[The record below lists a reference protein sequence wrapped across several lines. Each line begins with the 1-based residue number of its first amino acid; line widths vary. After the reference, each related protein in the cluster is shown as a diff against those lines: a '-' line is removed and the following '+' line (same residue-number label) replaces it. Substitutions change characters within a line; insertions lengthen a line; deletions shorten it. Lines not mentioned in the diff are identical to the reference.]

1 MYAEICLNYEEE
13 KMEKF
18 SASISDISWSA
29 VALPLDLVVSKFR
42 LPTLVRL
49 NQGDHVEGLCE
60 EDVVLLHSCRQWT
73 TVTAHS
79 LEEGHYVIGPKID
92 IPLQYQ
98 GKFKLLDQDRDVR
111 EPVQYF
117 ASVEEIAGT
126 FPDRVFVME
135 NITFSVKVVSGEFS
149 EDSEV
154 YNFTLQAGDELS
166 LMGQAELL
174 CVQGGGERSRLGALL
189 RRLGKAGALGRPART
204 KMPCLI
210 CMNHRTNESLSL
222 PFQCKGRFCTRSPQ
236 ELQMQEGEHTV
247 RAIIERVRLPVNVS
261 VPARPPRN
269 SYDVHAIRE
278 GQRYKLLSII
288 SKTVVLC
295 CVLRKEEVTP
305 SHFLLLADM
314 PRFRLPEGLLR
325 GDPLYQQVALQS
337 ALRCQATFDPDS
349 YSRAVREA
357 RQDLGEECVSPH
369 RIRVCV
375 PPGGSGE
382 LGRSLQ
388 RLSLC
393 VYGGGASTHS
403 LALTHG
409 CRDSLGDATSVVSTP
424 TTQNTPT
431 TATHTDTDVEEEE
444 REYVTPDWPVEEPQE
459 IPYEELWTNQSG
471 GHEGQP
477 VGPVDGGVGG
487 TKLERN
493 LISFHS
499 SSSSLEGP
507 AHVTMVTMEA
517 GRVPSPPPVPPKSE
531 AVREECRFLNA
542 PPVPPR
548 CAKGPLPSPPV
559 PPRFPKH
566 TTSHTLS
573 PNLSYYSSGL
583 QENTPAP
590 RSTSCSPSPD
600 SYSLYC
606 YPCTWGSD
614 CVTPVTSASSEM
626 TTSPPPP
633 PLPPANSSSSS
644 NAPISS
650 SSSSSGSGLA
660 PPAQASWSHPRA
672 TFCPISTPSVPLLSV
687 DVANKSYSSCS
698 SSRSRPSSSQ
708 SRFAPFGALNPFA
721 QPNAGHHHTPSLTSS
736 SPPDWLPTTT
746 TITNT
751 TNTTASRCPSP
762 SGSSLLTTDATNPT
776 LSVELEEL
784 RSAEDSSVMVGVV
797 IPTPS
802 PRRIKSL
809 GVTSESLSL
818 SASPSP
824 TPPYD
829 PIRGAEGGGQPG
841 DEWRPPA
848 ELCALSV
855 EEVSSCLRFIGL
867 SEEAVG
873 VFSRE
878 RIDGSIFTQLSEEI
892 LADDFHLTKLQVK
905 KIMQFIK
912 GWRPKI

>member
-1 MYAEICLNYEEE
+1 
-13 KMEKF
+13 MEKF

-49 NQGDHVEGLCE
+49 NQGDHVEGLSE
-60 EDVVLLHSCRQWT
+60 DDVVLLHSCRQWT

-174 CVQGGGERSRLGALL
+174 CVQGGGGAGSSSSGERSRLGALL

-261 VPARPPRN
+261 VPSRPPRN
-269 SYDVHAIRE
+269 PYDVHAIRE

-295 CVLRKEEVTP
+295 CVLRKEEMTP

-314 PRFRLPEGLLR
+314 PRFRLPDGLLR

-337 ALRCQATFDPDS
+337 ALRCQAAFDPDG

-357 RQDLGEECVSPH
+357 RTDLGEECVSPR

-375 PPGGSGE
+375 PGGSGE
-382 LGRSLQ
+382 LG
-388 RLSLC
+388 
-393 VYGGGASTHS
+393 GTHMPAHT
-403 LALTHG
+403 LALSHG
-409 CRDSLGDATSVVSTP
+409 CRDSLGDAMSTP
-424 TTQNTPT
+424 TPT
-431 TATHTDTDVEEEE
+431 TTTHTDTEEE
-444 REYVTPDWPVEEPQE
+444 REYMTPDWPIEEPQE
-459 IPYEELWTNQSG
+459 IPYEELWTNQSS
-471 GHEGQP
+471 
-477 VGPVDGGVGG
+477 GGVSYSGEAVPTMEGGG
-487 TKLERN
+487 TKLEQN

-507 AHVTMVTMEA
+507 THVTMVQMEA
-517 GRVPSPPPVPPKSE
+517 GRVPTPPPVPPKSE

-548 CAKGPLPSPPV
+548 CAKGPVPSPPV
-559 PPRFPKH
+559 PPRFPKA
-566 TTSHTLS
+566 TPSHTLS

-583 QENTPAP
+583 QESPAP
-590 RSTSCSPSPD
+590 RSGSCSPSPD

-614 CVTPVTSASSEM
+614 CVTPVSSGSSE
-626 TTSPPPP
+626 TPTNP
-633 PLPPANSSSSS
+633 PLSSSSV
-644 NAPISS
+644 
-650 SSSSSGSGLA
+650 A

-672 TFCPISTPSVPLLSV
+672 TFSPISTPSAPLLSA
-687 DVANKSYSSCS
+687 DSSHKCYSSCP
-698 SSRSRPSSSQ
+698 RPRPTSQ

-721 QPNAGHHHTPSLTSS
+721 NPGHAPSSTSS
-736 SPPDWLPTTT
+736 SPAEWL
-746 TITNT
+746 
-751 TNTTASRCPSP
+751 TTARSPSP
-762 SGSSLLTTDATNPT
+762 GPTLLTPDVTSPT
-776 LSVELEEL
+776 LSVELEEP
-784 RSAEDSSVMVGVV
+784 SVKDLGAGLT
-797 IPTPS
+797 PTPS
-802 PRRIKSL
+802 PRRIKSP
-809 GVTSESLSL
+809 GVAESLST
-818 SASPSP
+818 SPSP
-824 TPPYD
+824 TPAD
-829 PIRGAEGGGQPG
+829 PIRGAEGGASGVIGGQS
-841 DEWRPPA
+841 DDWRPPA

-855 EEVSSCLRFIGL
+855 EEMSSCLRFIGL
-867 SEEAVG
+867 SEEVVA

-892 LADDFHLTKLQVK
+892 LADDFSLTKLQVK